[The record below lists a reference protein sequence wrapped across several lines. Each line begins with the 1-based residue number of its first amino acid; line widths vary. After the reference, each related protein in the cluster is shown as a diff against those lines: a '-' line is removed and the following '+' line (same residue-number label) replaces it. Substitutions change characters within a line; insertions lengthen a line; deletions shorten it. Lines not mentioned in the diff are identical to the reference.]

1 MPSDQGYTDK
11 NWQPKNKTSLMNV
24 MVAINLKIWTNKKY
38 GICVDNLVAL
48 NKDVFNTDIVI
59 LCIEN
64 IELGAWWIFEF

>member
-1 MPSDQGYTDK
+1 
-11 NWQPKNKTSLMNV
+11 MNV

-64 IELGAWWIFEF
+64 IELGLGGSSNFKISVRALLSFSESHLYIL

>member
-1 MPSDQGYTDK
+1 
-11 NWQPKNKTSLMNV
+11 MNV